1 MKLKDLLK
9 EDNWK
14 LDKGEIFFNNKRVGR
29 YEFDRDADAFWIDNI
44 DSNGQKGFDS
54 KENAIQWLKKNK
66 KAYLDRHNN
75 SYHRK
80 QRDYLSQF
88 DYYDESVNEV
98 SDTAYTIHRMTDA
111 GQNAVQDFIDDNGL
125 DAEKLLKY
133 IKSNPQSKY
142 DVRDYITGKKGTVG
156 GDVKLRTRFIKM
168 FKESVNEVK
177 IHHMAREGALDN
189 LKEVIHNIGPFSKE
203 VVKHCEAAIK
213 IIEKFDS
220 DYKR

>member
-14 LDKGEIFFNNKRVGR
+14 LDKGEILFNNKRVGR

-44 DSNGQKGFDS
+44 NSNGQQGFDT
-54 KENAIQWLKKNK
+54 KEKAIQWLKKNK

-75 SYHRK
+75 SYHRDQ
-80 QRDYLSQF
+80 QRYLDMHQW
-88 DYYDESVNEV
+88 DESVNE
-98 SDTAYTIHRMTDA
+98 
-111 GQNAVQDFIDDNGL
+111 L
-125 DAEKLLKY
+125 
-133 IKSNPQSKY
+133 
-142 DVRDYITGKKGTVG
+142 
-156 GDVKLRTRFIKM
+156 
-168 FKESVNEVK
+168 K

-213 IIEKFDS
+213 IIENFDS